1 MTNEEKYTHILLA
14 MGELLKQKED
24 RLFIL
29 EYEVKSLRE
38 QLKAA
43 EMLVEASEAKLKM
56 MEEGANHAE
65 LV

>member
-1 MTNEEKYTHILLA
+1 MTTDEKYTTILLA